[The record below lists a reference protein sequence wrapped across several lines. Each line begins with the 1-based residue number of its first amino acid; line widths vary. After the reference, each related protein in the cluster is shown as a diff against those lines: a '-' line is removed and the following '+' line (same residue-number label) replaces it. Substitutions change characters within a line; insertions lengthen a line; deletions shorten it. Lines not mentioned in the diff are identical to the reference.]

1 MLLRTALLL
10 VLGLVFAGCPS
21 TPDVVRLYTSRDTP
35 EMSFETFRTA
45 LRASA
50 VDVVYEGL
58 SPGFKE
64 RYEVPGLGQFT
75 LGYKLYK
82 SDFDELAEVL
92 RPAKITDTRF
102 EMIGGR
108 RYAFV
113 TIKSETAEGDFVL
126 VDLPTWEV
134 TVRYEGYQELERAV
148 FYLEGADFSEVMT
161 VRDDKLY
168 VGPFDT
174 GEFGVTD
181 VGEVIRLSIQHQW
194 LLEDIVRLA
203 NVKPL
208 IDRVRR
214 AKSEQ

>member
-1 MLLRTALLL
+1 MLRRTALLL
-10 VLGLVFAGCPS
+10 VLGPLLAGCPS
-21 TPDVVRLYTSRDTP
+21 TPDVVRLYTERDTP
-35 EMSFETFRTA
+35 VMSFQTFRSA
-45 LRASA
+45 LQVSA
-50 VDVVYEGL
+50 ADVIYEGL

-64 RYEVPGLGQFT
+64 RYGVPGLGQFT
-75 LGYKLYK
+75 LGYKMYK
-82 SDFDELAEVL
+82 SDFDELAAIL
-92 RPAKITDTRF
+92 GPAKVTNERF

-113 TIKSETAEGDFVL
+113 TVASEQAEGDFVL

-134 TVRYEGYQELERAV
+134 TVRYEGYDEATRAV
-148 FYLEGADFSEVMT
+148 FYLSGSDFSEVMT

-174 GEFGVTD
+174 GELGITE
-181 VGEVIRLSIQHQW
+181 VGEVVRLSVQHQW

-208 IDRVRR
+208 IDRVRQ
-214 AKSEQ
+214 AKSEP

>member
-1 MLLRTALLL
+1 MLLRPALLL
-10 VLGLVFAGCPS
+10 ILGLVLAGCPS
-21 TPDVVRLYTSRDTP
+21 TPDVVRLYTERDTP

-45 LRASA
+45 LKLSA
-50 VDVVYEGL
+50 VDVIYEGL

-64 RYEVPGLGQFT
+64 RYGVPGLGQFT
-75 LGYKLYK
+75 LGYKAYK

-92 RPAKITDTRF
+92 GPAKVTQTRF
-102 EMIGGR
+102 ESIGGR

-113 TIKSETAEGDFVL
+113 TIRSDAAEGDFVL
-126 VDLPTWEV
+126 VDLPTWEI
-134 TVRYEGYQELERAV
+134 TVQFEGYEETERAV
-148 FYLEGADFSEVMT
+148 FYLSGDDFSEVMT

-174 GEFGVTD
+174 GELGIAG
-181 VGEVIRLSIQHQW
+181 VGEVIRLSVQHQW

-208 IDRVRR
+208 IDRVRQ
-214 AKSEQ
+214 AKSDQ

>member
-1 MLLRTALLL
+1 MHLRTLPLL
-10 VLGLVFAGCPS
+10 VLGLGLAGCPS
-21 TPDVVRLYTSRDTP
+21 TPDVVRLYTLRDTP
-35 EMSFETFRTA
+35 EMAFETFRTA

-50 VDVVYEGL
+50 VDVIYEGL

-64 RYEVPGLGQFT
+64 KYGVPGIGQFT
-75 LGYKLYK
+75 LGYKVYK

-92 RPAKITDTRF
+92 RPARITRVRQELVD
-102 EMIGGR
+102 GR

-113 TIKSETAEGDFVL
+113 TIRSGTAEGDFVL
-126 VDLPTWEV
+126 VDLPSFEI
-134 TVRYEGYQELERAV
+134 TVRFEGYDETERAV
-148 FYLEGADFSEVMT
+148 FYLDGDDFREVMT

-174 GEFGVTD
+174 GELGITR
-181 VGEVIRLSIQHQW
+181 VGEVVRLSVQHQW

-208 IDRVRR
+208 IDRVREAR
-214 AKSEQ
+214 PEP